1 MSEVSEPY
9 SFWQMWV
16 EEMIR
21 IFFFFSVNLEQAL
34 APYKTFC
41 MFCWEIN
48 DIFFVSVSIQMFKYL
63 YLFVCLSNAGLK
75 KKSKITA
82 VRIEKTRLTFVQS

>member
-48 DIFFVSVSIQMFKYL
+48 DIFFRFCKYSDVQIFV
-63 YLFVCLSNAGLK
+63 FVCLFK
-75 KKSKITA
+75 
-82 VRIEKTRLTFVQS
+82 

>member
-9 SFWQMWV
+9 SFWHMWV

-21 IFFFFSVNLEQAL
+21 IFFFSVNLEQAL
-34 APYKTFC
+34 APYKMFC

-48 DIFFVSVSIQMFKYL
+48 DIFFVSVSIQIFKYL
-63 YLFVCLSNAGLK
+63 CLFVSLSDAGLK
-75 KKSKITA
+75 KERVK
-82 VRIEKTRLTFVQS
+82 